1 MGTLKARRK
10 TTSKSSVSSQHDSP
24 DGNAGDATSIP
35 GEENALVRVV
45 GQATHTPW
53 VHKELDTT

>member
-1 MGTLKARRK
+1 MKARRK

-24 DGNAGDATSIP
+24 GGNTGDAASIL

-53 VHKELDTT
+53 IHKELDTT